1 MIRAAG
7 GFKTFRYANP
17 EITSPNNQAYFSDD
31 VLDYAAYLARLR
43 GSEPIFLFTRP
54 LD

>member
-1 MIRAAG
+1 MRPVGG
-7 GFKTFRYANP
+7 GFKTFRYTNP
-17 EITSPNNQAYFSDD
+17 ETTSHNNQAYFSDD

-43 GSEPIFLFTRP
+43 RSEPIFLFTRP